1 MVSPGDSSVPAKRL
15 PIITH
20 DAPAASAFE
29 MSPEYLMPPSAMIAT
44 SVPFAA
50 LAASMMAVS
59 CGTPAPVT
67 TRVVQIEP
75 GPMPT
80 FSPSMPS
87 EISSFAP
94 GHIAG
99 HQLHFR
105 QPLPDRLDRFHHS
118 LGVSVRRVDGQHV
131 GFGFRH
137 FHG

>member
-1 MVSPGDSSVPAKRL
+1 MPAKRL

-29 MSPEYLMPPSAMIAT
+29 MSPEYLMPPSAMMAT

-50 LAASMMAVS
+50 LAASMMAVN

-67 TRVVQIEP
+67 TRVVQMEP

-87 EISSFAP
+87 EINSFAP
-94 GHIAG
+94 
-99 HQLHFR
+99 
-105 QPLPDRLDRFHHS
+105 S
-118 LGVSVRRVDGQHV
+118 
-131 GFGFRH
+131 
-137 FHG
+137 